1 MFSWQVK
8 RGEALAKMAEK
19 RLREGN
25 GVHMKSQSQLSFILS
40 SFCEF
45 VILFFRKN
53 VRGVKKSRTSK
64 F

>member
-8 RGEALAKMAEK
+8 KEEALAKMAER
-19 RLREGN
+19 RLWEGN
-25 GVHMKSQSQLSFILS
+25 GVHMKSQSQLSFIFS
-40 SFCEF
+40 GFCKF

-53 VRGVKKSRTSK
+53 VRGVKKGRALK